1 MQKQEEKKEDVK
13 VIDAEDIKNKESN
26 VNEDKIEKEKKEYK
40 NVFAGTF
47 IAGGGRA

>member
-40 NVFAGTF
+40 K
-47 IAGGGRA
+47 

>member
-26 VNEDKIEKEKKEYK
+26 VNEDKI
-40 NVFAGTF
+40 
-47 IAGGGRA
+47 

>member
-26 VNEDKIEKEKKEYK
+26 VNEDKNRKRKE
-40 NVFAGTF
+40 G
-47 IAGGGRA
+47 I